1 MMVRSAAKS
10 VSNTLSKPTACR
22 AAAKRPGVAS
32 SRESPTPSPQA
43 ARTAGATCTTV
54 STVGSRMASM
64 MRLTSSRA
72 VRAPVGQWVMHW
84 PHSAQPASAMGRLS
98 RTITFIEGPAPVKSH
113 TPQCCTLSQMATQ
126 RMHLMH
132 LLLSRCSGK
141 VASHGSGTGRA
152 SPASCR
158 LKVLERKRRAQ
169 VSWRTQVAQSA
180 RWSSMMAC
188 RFARRAA
195 ATCGVPVRTAIP
207 SRTAV
212 LQEATSPSPSTS
224 TRHTRHE
231 PMQFRSF
238 R

>member
-1 MMVRSAAKS
+1 
-10 VSNTLSKPTACR
+10 
-22 AAAKRPGVAS
+22 
-32 SRESPTPSPQA
+32 
-43 ARTAGATCTTV
+43 
-54 STVGSRMASM
+54 M

-195 ATCGVPVRTAIP
+195 ATCGVSVRTRMP

-212 LQEATSPSPSTS
+212 LQEARSPSPSTS

-231 PMQFRSF
+231 PMQLRSF